1 MRWIPAMVGFVAA
14 FYIHAHANAQTA
26 SAIQARDDVSL
37 TGTRSQILGDGP
49 HGSESAG
56 TRQGDSI
63 RGGPLPSAWPCRL
76 VVVTDLRAVA
86 DLAWRASETF
96 RNQCR
101 TLAAARAVMIVQKS
115 GDLFGADARIGLSE
129 GVTVARI
136 RVSHRAKAMEAVE
149 LIAHELEHVVE
160 YVEGV
165 KLLME
170 ARRGSKVKLLAGAFE
185 TQRAVDTGRRVV
197 REVRDATR
205 LRQRP

>member
-1 MRWIPAMVGFVAA
+1 MRWALAIVGFAAA
-14 FYIHAHANAQTA
+14 FYVDADANAQTA
-26 SAIQARDDVSL
+26 RRTQARDDTSL
-37 TGTRSQILGDGP
+37 TGPRSHIPGDGP

-63 RGGPLPSAWPCRL
+63 RGGPSPSAWPCRL

-115 GDLFGADARIGLSE
+115 GDVWGADARIGLWE

-136 RVSHRAKAMEAVE
+136 RVSHKAKALEAVE
-149 LIAHELEHVVE
+149 LIGHELEHVVE

-170 ARRGSKVKLLAGAFE
+170 ARRGSRVTLLAGAFE
-185 TQRAVDTGRRVV
+185 TERAVDAGRRVA

-205 LRQRP
+205 VPD